1 MGPQQTEIRGTGKL
15 QRFEAVDLAKLAAA
29 AAVVWIHVINCDA
42 SQELLPLCRF
52 AVPFFTCAAVYF
64 VLQKGSSQKIPVH
77 SYCLQRAR
85 RLYVPFLW
93 WSGIYLGARLLKH
106 TLTGDG
112 APITL
117 SSATLLNGT
126 AHHLWFLP
134 FICLASILAYV
145 AVQYVGPPRP
155 EAEGW
160 FALAFLLVGIG
171 FALTPC
177 PVIIQTVEFPI
188 SYFID
193 HSWDALPAIFFG
205 AALFCLLRSVEPP
218 LLVRAAALLL
228 AFVAIAWEFVLG
240 VHALAPHIAGASILL
255 FTTTQAN
262 RDWMKWIWPWAQLA
276 FVVYLVH
283 VLFVEALQTLANRY
297 GGVQS
302 LSADLSIWA
311 LALVVSVLTA
321 KFISRSRAVAWFFPR

>member
-1 MGPQQTEIRGTGKL
+1 MEEQQVEMTSGPI

-29 AAVVWIHVINCDA
+29 AAVVWIHVMSCDA

-52 AVPFFTCAAVYF
+52 AVPFFTGAAVYF
-64 VLQKGSSQKIPVH
+64 VLQKGSSQKVSVH

-93 WSGIYLGARLLKH
+93 WSGVYLAARLLKH
-106 TLTGDG
+106 GITGDG
-112 APITL
+112 SPITL

-134 FICLASILAYV
+134 FICLVSILAYV
-145 AVQYVGPPRP
+145 VVRRVGPPRP
-155 EAEGW
+155 GLEGW
-160 FALAFLLVGIG
+160 WAIAFFLVGIG
-171 FALTPC
+171 FALKPC

-205 AALFCLLRSVEPP
+205 AALFCLLRNMKPP
-218 LLVRAAALLL
+218 KPLRAAALLL
-228 AFVAIAWEFVLG
+228 ALAAIAWEFTVG
-240 VHALAPHIAGASILL
+240 VDALAPHIAGASILF

-262 RDWMKWIWPWAQLA
+262 RDWMKGLWPWAQLA

-283 VLFVEALQTLANRY
+283 VLFVEALQTVANRY

-302 LSADLSIWA
+302 LPADLSIWA
-311 LALVVSVLTA
+311 LALVVSVLAA

>member
-1 MGPQQTEIRGTGKL
+1 MDRKWAEMRGTGQL

-29 AAVVWIHVINCDA
+29 AAVVWIHVMSCDA

-64 VLQKGSSQKIPVH
+64 VLQKGSSQRIPVH

-93 WSGIYLGARLLKH
+93 WSGVYLAARLLKH
-106 TLTGDG
+106 TITGDG

-145 AVQYVGPPRP
+145 VVQRIGPPRSGL
-155 EAEGW
+155 EVGW
-160 FALAFLLVGIG
+160 ALAFLLVGIG

-177 PVIIQTVEFPI
+177 PVIIQTVEFPL

-205 AALFCLLRSVEPP
+205 AALFCLLRIMEPP
-218 LLVRAAALLL
+218 RPLRIAALVL
-228 AFVAIAWEFVLG
+228 AFAAIAWEFVLG
-240 VHALAPHIAGASILL
+240 VHALAPHIAGASILF

-276 FVVYLVH
+276 FAVYLMH
-283 VLFVEALQTLANRY
+283 VLFVEAFQTLANRY
-297 GGVQS
+297 GGVPS
-302 LSADLSIWA
+302 LPADLSIWA
-311 LALVVSVLTA
+311 LALVVSALAA
-321 KFISRSRAVAWFFPR
+321 KFISRSRAVACFFPR